1 MATAEGD
8 DPFLGKEIARNF
20 KIEKLLGVGGMG
32 KVYKA
37 RQLSLDKDVVIK
49 VLHDHF
55 RDDPQLVQRFQREAR
70 AASRLNHP
78 NSIQVIDFGQD
89 DSGVLFMAIE
99 FLNGTDLFTVL
110 QKEGPLPAERIAR
123 IMIQVCSALGEA
135 HEMNVIHRDLKPEN
149 IMVEDRRGRK
159 DVVKVLD
166 FGIAKIQDPD
176 DKGGQ
181 ALTQAGMVCGTPEY
195 MSPEQARGQ
204 SLDARSDLY
213 SLGVLVYQLATG
225 DLPFMADSP
234 IGIVTKHILEKPE
247 PPRQKYPHLNVP
259 EKLEAII
266 LRSMAKDAGERYQTA
281 GQMQLAFEDYLRTA
295 SGAVPGFEEPSQMA
309 ILTGGSHAA
318 PPTSHMGSGPAAPT
332 EAEQP
337 AHGGGPAATPAPSGA
352 PTGAGTQVQMSATG
366 SGMAAQAGPSQPQ
379 VLAADSPRLT
389 SPTPTG
395 LSPATFD
402 DELAGHGGGGAKKAA
417 ILAVVV
423 LLVAAGAAFALK
435 DTLFGE
441 GGDKVVDNG
450 DDPGAKQPDGTDPTG
465 KQPDGT
471 DPSGTGTDGQQAA
484 TTQKTDPGDKPSG
497 TGGKDATATAAK
509 KDDPPKRGRRGR
521 KRDVTKVDDKT
532 DEAADDK
539 DDKDD
544 KDGRRVVSRRGSSKR
559 DADKKPD
566 DKDDGQKVAK
576 ADDGPK
582 VRGGDRAK
590 AKSLVKQANEAL
602 FAGNMDKAYKLAKEA
617 ITADPSY
624 ADSRKVIAGYHRVKG
639 NKDMACAAAKDYVT
653 LSKRSSSNATAYI
666 ARHCN

>member
-1 MATAEGD
+1 MASCVVCQAGIEEDARFCPSCGAEQPTVAAAEGD
-8 DPFLGKEIARNF
+8 DPFLGKTIARNF

-89 DSGVLFMAIE
+89 ESGVLFMAIE

-110 QKEGPLPAERIAR
+110 QKEGPLPADRIAR

-213 SLGVLVYQLATG
+213 SLGVLVYQLTTG

-234 IGIVTKHILEKPE
+234 IGIVTKHILEQPD
-247 PPRQKYPHLNVP
+247 PPRQKYPQLNVP

-266 LRSMAKDAGERYQTA
+266 LKSMAKEAGERYQTA
-281 GQMQLAFEDYLRTA
+281 GQMQLAFEDFLRTA

-309 ILTGGSHAA
+309 ILTGGSKGAA
-318 PPTSHMGSGPAAPT
+318 PTSHMGQGPAAPT
-332 EAEQP
+332 ESEQP
-337 AHGGGPAATPAPSGA
+337 AHDGA
-352 PTGAGTQVQMSATG
+352 PAMTPSPSAASPTSAGTQVQM
-366 SGMAAQAGPSQPQ
+366 
-379 VLAADSPRLT
+379 
-389 SPTPTG
+389 
-395 LSPATFD
+395 
-402 DELAGHGGGGAKKAA
+402 
-417 ILAVVV
+417 
-423 LLVAAGAAFALK
+423 
-435 DTLFGE
+435 
-441 GGDKVVDNG
+441 
-450 DDPGAKQPDGTDPTG
+450 
-465 KQPDGT
+465 
-471 DPSGTGTDGQQAA
+471 
-484 TTQKTDPGDKPSG
+484 
-497 TGGKDATATAAK
+497 
-509 KDDPPKRGRRGR
+509 
-521 KRDVTKVDDKT
+521 
-532 DEAADDK
+532 
-539 DDKDD
+539 
-544 KDGRRVVSRRGSSKR
+544 
-559 DADKKPD
+559 
-566 DKDDGQKVAK
+566 
-576 ADDGPK
+576 
-582 VRGGDRAK
+582 
-590 AKSLVKQANEAL
+590 
-602 FAGNMDKAYKLAKEA
+602 
-617 ITADPSY
+617 
-624 ADSRKVIAGYHRVKG
+624 
-639 NKDMACAAAKDYVT
+639 
-653 LSKRSSSNATAYI
+653 
-666 ARHCN
+666 